1 MIDLN
6 ARTYPYSHTI
16 GIDDFSGRSFR
27 NAVDLAVGKEDVLYV
42 LQRGVEMQR
51 NLAVKICNVNEEYFG
66 DFGSYGTGPGEW
78 IWPGGI
84 AVDANHR
91 LYISDEWN
99 QKITIFDEKGNFLS
113 EWGEAGT
120 DHGQLNRPNG
130 LAFDNNQRLLVVD
143 ALNHRIQRFEYDGTF
158 IDAWGQKGTKHGQFD
173 MPWGVA
179 VSPEGHIF
187 VSDWRNDRI
196 QKFDEEG
203 RVLLA
208 WGCSGVAEGE
218 FDRPAGIAVDSTGD
232 VYVADWRNHRIQIF
246 NSDGVFRA
254 QLNGEATMSKWGE
267 QLLSANPLM
276 MEERRVAKDLN
287 QEKTLWHPRSIKV
300 DSQGRIIIV
309 DSGRGRLQVYQKP

>member
-1 MIDLN
+1 MIGLS
-6 ARTYPYSHTI
+6 AQTYSYSHTI

-27 NAVDLAVGKEDVLYV
+27 NAVDLAVGQGGVLYV

-51 NLAVKICNVNEEYFG
+51 NLAVKICNIKEEYFG
-66 DFGSYGTGPGEW
+66 DFGTYGTGPGEW

-84 AVDANHR
+84 AVDQAQR
-91 LYISDEWN
+91 IYISDEWN
-99 QKITIFDEKGNFLS
+99 QKITIFDKKGNFLN
-113 EWGEAGT
+113 EWGESGS
-120 DHGQLNRPNG
+120 DHGQFNRPNG

-143 ALNHRIQRFEYDGTF
+143 ALNHRIQRFHNDGTF
-158 IDAWGQKGTKHGQFD
+158 IDAWGEKGTKPGQFD
-173 MPWGVA
+173 MPWGIAVA
-179 VSPEGHIF
+179 PEGHIF

-196 QKFDEEG
+196 QKFDEDG
-203 RVLLA
+203 RALLA

-246 NSDGVFRA
+246 NSYGEFQA
-254 QLNGEATMSKWGE
+254 QLNGEATMSAWGE

-287 QEKTLWHPRSIKV
+287 QEKALWHPRGIKV
-300 DSQGRIIIV
+300 DDQGRIIIV
-309 DSGRGRLQVYQKP
+309 DSGRGRLQVYQRS